1 MLKYI
6 PGSNEIMT
14 DAVNV
19 IRSLGSKIDNFD
31 DIILRITSER
41 AFCWN
46 TIYFTLYYF
55 YSYLVIFHYL
65 FILNWNK

>member
-41 AFCWN
+41 AFC
-46 TIYFTLYYF
+46 
-55 YSYLVIFHYL
+55 
-65 FILNWNK
+65 